1 MEAANEATGVAR
13 RPITQRSSRWAVALS
28 ARLARSSVTPNQIS
42 VMSVAFAAAGA
53 ALILVA
59 AGYAAGIAWLGWLAA
74 LLAVTTAYVRL
85 LGGSLAVPQDFGG
98 VMAKQHRMAVL
109 TGALVLQAVEHS

>member
-1 MEAANEATGVAR
+1 
-13 RPITQRSSRWAVALS
+13 
-28 ARLARSSVTPNQIS
+28 
-42 VMSVAFAAAGA
+42 MSVAFAAAGA